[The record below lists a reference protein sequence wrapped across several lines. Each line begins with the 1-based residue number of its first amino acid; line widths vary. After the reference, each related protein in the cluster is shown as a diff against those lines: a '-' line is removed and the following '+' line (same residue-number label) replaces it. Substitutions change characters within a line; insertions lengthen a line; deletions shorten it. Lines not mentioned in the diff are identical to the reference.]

1 MKKRM
6 SVKLSAI
13 LLAAAVFLSL
23 IPLGIFTVSAE
34 TVIETANITV
44 NTPLAGT
51 NPDFAPVSDDEEK
64 YYATVSSWYEYE
76 APYPQLDDDSVFESG
91 KSYALRVS
99 FEAEDGYE
107 FTEETA
113 FTINGESTSCYGS
126 KNDREYIFTVPQT
139 VFDVSTPQE
148 LADALNKQTPVE
160 AINIVDDFT
169 VNSDCLIYYDPAHI
183 DNYSDTVVTVNEGVT
198 LTVGENGL
206 LGSFWP
212 SYEGDWENGPVPNGR
227 FINNGVI
234 IVKSGGAIVADFDTN
249 NGEVTVEDGG
259 ECVCANE
266 NNGEVYVQSGGI
278 YQTSQGRE
286 VRNHGTI
293 SVAQDARMEARFGST
308 IINEDDGTINLDGEF
323 LCGCVGFD
331 GDVMWFINHGSV
343 YGGGSVI
350 LTEADSNIAPVSDMD
365 ALIEELMTQLGQE
378 TRFENWDD
386 INIFKRIEVSSYE
399 ELAALLPGNRIV
411 AGEEVAGDMDII
423 AVVTGDITIPEDTEF
438 DTMARIEVAQD
449 VNVTVSGG
457 AQVTCGME
465 NCGSVTVCAGG
476 KLGTTM
482 GGDIRNC
489 GELFVEEGGE
499 IVSQMGGRVVN
510 GGGGTFGVDGEFL
523 CGCIGFDGND
533 GFWFENAGEVT
544 GGGFITLYEV
554 DPENMPVTDM
564 AALAESAQSIVGTG
578 DNKPEVRVKQAVEEE
593 VKLPFELVAPAH
605 VYAERLEESPTSNL
619 FVYSL
624 SNDMT
629 TFFKNMNEAHLHET
643 IEQFMSEYDFDEVWM
658 NIQIDWALDDVND
671 PVSGWHY
678 SRYWDGDPTYGLGR
692 DAEGHYCYSEWDIV
706 DGNIGNA
713 EETINDIW
721 VTRGVPNDERWYG
734 NPGEMIPGVKDQLNE
749 GQYTYDEEANDGDG
763 ELIIDFTE
771 HTMYFRARFVVTTRT
786 GGVEDKFYFS
796 DWSEVTCVGKD
807 AVAAEPLTA
816 EDLTA
821 PVITGLRMTD
831 KEFNDNPIVA
841 FTLTVPETLA
851 ENAAKVT
858 AAGGQIVIEVE
869 ARVQGDENFVGLQ
882 GDWIIRG
889 GEMES
894 ALFSLVNDERPN
906 IPKDTIVELRC
917 RYCYDHPRFFDGSI
931 YSDYSKI
938 ISFGT
943 DDITHYQGDPADERV
958 KAEITVTRPVHSRTL
973 GASTASAGE
982 GYGIA
987 FSTYLADGETPLGAD
1002 TVFAAGN
1009 YYDYEFT
1016 VTPLTQE
1023 ARDALARTDLTV
1035 NDEKADS
1042 VTVNKND
1049 GTLTVRKRFY
1059 CPKGDV
1065 NADGLLNNKDLTR
1078 LFQYLSDWDVQVN
1091 EAALDINGDGSI
1103 NNKDLT
1109 RLFQYLSDWDVQIF

>member
-6 SVKLSAI
+6 SVKLSAV

-23 IPLGIFTVSAE
+23 MPLGIFTVSAE

-44 NTPLAGT
+44 VVPANGES
-51 NPDFAPVSDDEEK
+51 PDFAPVSDDEEK

-76 APYPQLDDDSVFESG
+76 APYPQLDEESVFESG

-183 DNYSDTVVTVNEGVT
+183 DNYSDTVVTVNGGVT

-293 SVAQDARMEARFGST
+293 NVEPGARMEARFGST

-323 LCGCVGFD
+323 LCGCVGFES
-331 GDVMWFINHGSV
+331 DVMWFQN
-343 YGGGSVI
+343 YGTVDGEGTVI
-350 LTEADSNIAPVSDMD
+350 LCEADRSVAPVSDMD

-386 INIFKRIEVSSYE
+386 INIFRLREVGSFE
-399 ELAALLPGNRIV
+399 DLAAEFPGNRVV
-411 AGEEVAGDMDII
+411 AGEEVAGDMDVMVSIE
-423 AVVTGDITIPEDTEF
+423 TDITVPEGQSIE
-438 DTMARIEVAQD
+438 TMGKIFL
-449 VNVTVSGG
+449 SGG
-457 AQVTCGME
+457 ATLTVEKGALLECGFE
-465 NCGSVTVCAGG
+465 NNANVVVEDGG
-476 KLGTTM
+476 QFQTTM
-482 GGDIRNC
+482 GGSIENKNTIIVNS
-489 GELFVEEGGE
+489 GGVMKSHMGGE
-499 IVSQMGGRVVN
+499 IINREGA
-510 GGGGTFGVDGEFL
+510 TLGVDGELL
-523 CGCIGFDGND
+523 CGCIGFEGND
-533 GFWFENAGEVT
+533 SCWFENAGEVR
-544 GGGFITLYEV
+544 GSGFITLYEV
-554 DPENMPVTDM
+554 EPETVPVTDM
-564 AALAESAQSIVGTG
+564 EALVESVKAVVGTG
-578 DNKPEVRVKQAVEEE
+578 ENKPEVRVKATVEEE

-605 VYAERLEESPTSNL
+605 VYAERLEESPTTNL

-629 TFFKNMNEAHLHET
+629 TFFKNMNEAHLHGT

-678 SRYWDGDPTYGLGR
+678 SRCWDGDPTYGLGR
-692 DAEGHYCYSEWDIV
+692 DSEGHYCYSDWDLV
-706 DGNIGNA
+706 DAWIGNA

-749 GQYTYDEEANDGDG
+749 GQYVYDEEANDGDG

-771 HTMYFRARFVVTTRT
+771 HTMYFRARFVLTTRT

-906 IPKDTIVELRC
+906 VPKDTVIELRC
-917 RYCYDHPRFFDGSI
+917 RYRYDHPRFFDGSI

-943 DDITHYQGDPADERV
+943 DDITQHQGNPGDDRV
-958 KAEITVTRPVHSRTL
+958 EAEITVTRPVHSHTL
-973 GASTASAGE
+973 GSTVASAGE
-982 GYGIA
+982 GYGIT
-987 FSTYLADGETPLGAD
+987 FSVFAADGDTPLGAD